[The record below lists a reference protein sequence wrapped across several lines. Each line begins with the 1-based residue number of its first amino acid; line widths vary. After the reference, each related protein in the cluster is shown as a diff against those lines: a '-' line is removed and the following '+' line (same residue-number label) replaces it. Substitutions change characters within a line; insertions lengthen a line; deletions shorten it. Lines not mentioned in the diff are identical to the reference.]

1 MEQFAKSLLTKLL
14 HAGDKHSAGARVQLP
29 FLNKTNLKQYS
40 KLGIKDI
47 IACEDIFKSAQDI
60 GAIKITRDKFNNE
73 HGLIERIE
81 LTDIS
86 KLSAFLGLSTLA
98 SKVEVAKSAFAA
110 HLDRFPVLVEVLS
123 KWESA
128 CNVRK
133 AGPESFNEWL
143 DAITAINA
151 ARRRLQNDSISL
163 PIRQFSTKY
172 LKRSKKAETLTPFV
186 DVLLS
191 DSITSHPRT
200 EAHVWHELDI
210 FREEQP
216 VLMAGSVN
224 IKRTRLTAFL
234 DIPYSGFHADAVL
247 SVESNIDKILTIE
260 NLTTFHDYAKKFSD
274 KQTLIIYTAGMP
286 SPSWVRMYLRLVQS
300 VDHSVSIEH
309 WGDIDEGGF
318 RIAAFI
324 AQNLKSVGLTLLP
337 HTKMSPSHIQAE
349 DRVEAKESVVSKMVK
364 YCQLAGWNALASEI
378 KEAKITQEQEGI

>member
-14 HAGDKHSAGARVQLP
+14 NAGDKHSAGARVQLP
-29 FLNKTNLKQYS
+29 FLNKANLKQYS
-40 KLGIKDI
+40 KLGFKDI
-47 IACEDIFKSAQDI
+47 IACEDVFKAAQDI

-73 HGLIERIE
+73 HGLIERID

-86 KLSAFLGLSTLA
+86 KLSTFLGLSTLT
-98 SKVEVAKSAFAA
+98 SRVEVAKAAFAT
-110 HLDRFPVLVEVLS
+110 HLDQFPVLAEVLS

-128 CNVRK
+128 GTVRR
-133 AGPESFNEWL
+133 AGPKSLNEWL

-151 ARRRLQNDSISL
+151 ARKRLRNDSISL
-163 PIRQFSTKY
+163 PIRQFSTKC
-172 LKRSKKAETLTPFV
+172 LKHSKRAEALTPFV

-191 DSITSHPRT
+191 DSITTPPRT
-200 EAHVWHELDI
+200 EAQVWQELDI

-216 VLMAGSVN
+216 VLMAGNVK

-234 DIPYSGFHADAVL
+234 DMPYSGFHADAVL
-247 SVESNIDKILTIE
+247 SAESNIDKILTIE

-274 KQTLIIYTAGMP
+274 KETLIIYTAGMP

-300 VDHSVSIEH
+300 FDHFTPIEH

-324 AQNLKSVGLTLLP
+324 AQNLKSVGRKLIA
-337 HTKMSPSHIQAE
+337 HSKMSPSHIQVE
-349 DRVEAKESVVSKMVK
+349 DRVEAKDSVINKMVK
-364 YCQLAGWNALASEI
+364 YCQLAGWDALANEI
-378 KEAKITQEQEGI
+378 KMAKITQEQEGI